1 MRRSSLEA
9 VDQTAVGPQLEI
21 LHNVLQADQVPNVE
35 AGRVLELVG
44 CRVEVEQ
51 VDGAAERLGVR
62 DERGAKGGFACACGA
77 GHEHG
82 VCAGTVTILV
92 SVVLAGTAESGL
104 RFHSQRMLAS
114 GGLGWSS

>member
-62 DERGAKGGFACACGA
+62 NERGAKGGFAGACGA
-77 GHEHG
+77 GDEHG
-82 VCAGTVTILV
+82 VCARTETILV
-92 SVVLAGTAESGL
+92 SLDWHPARGV
-104 RFHSQRMLAS
+104 
-114 GGLGWSS
+114 